1 MDVPFLS
8 SGAMSRAHYAL
19 VRKVETAASS
29 YAADTVLLAEVEAI
43 QGRLLHSTLNLVRT
57 IIFHYR
63 VFLCLLQKQVKESM
77 ILLLYCSMT
86 VNHDVDLDVL
96 FALPHAISLAEAG
109 KTIQDKRI
117 GIQYSSRMVFEE

>member
-1 MDVPFLS
+1 
-8 SGAMSRAHYAL
+8 MSRAHYAL

-43 QGRLLHSTLNLVRT
+43 QGRLLHSTLNLVRI

-63 VFLCLLQKQVKESM
+63 VFSCLLQKQVKESL

-117 GIQYSSRMVFEE
+117 GIQYSS